1 MVMQITIEQS
11 VKGSTGTWNRRAQ
24 IRRRTGVLGGILLI
38 ALFCIPIRSF
48 GTTPLGSYS
57 ALLAWVG
64 SPSPAVVSYRI
75 YYGTASGNYTASVT
89 AGNVTSKTITGLA
102 SGTTYFFAVTASDTN
117 GLTGAF
123 SNEIS
128 YAPGTPTVQMHATGN
143 QQPILK
149 VSGLIGATYDIMAT
163 QDLITWTVI
172 GTVTL
177 DASASA
183 NFTDLNAASY
193 SQRFYRIQQAP

>member
-1 MVMQITIEQS
+1 
-11 VKGSTGTWNRRAQ
+11 
-24 IRRRTGVLGGILLI
+24 
-38 ALFCIPIRSF
+38 
-48 GTTPLGSYS
+48 
-57 ALLAWVG
+57 
-64 SPSPAVVSYRI
+64 
-75 YYGTASGNYTASVT
+75 
-89 AGNVTSKTITGLA
+89 
-102 SGTTYFFAVTASDTN
+102 
-117 GLTGAF
+117 
-123 SNEIS
+123 
-128 YAPGTPTVQMHATGN
+128 MHATGN